1 METILTITYLY
12 MLVLL
17 MALLIERA
25 MEVIM
30 TIWNVIELR
39 VQAHHFWNQRTE
51 VLMKRFAARVE
62 EKRKKNALS
71 TLGLSR
77 RIRQYTDVEQD
88 IRPGQTIEFSSHA
101 VRHAFVRTFA
111 FFATS
116 AMGICLCWLAD
127 VNLIAI
133 IKQALA
139 PQSIP
144 VLDALGVPLQHLISG
159 LVIGLGAEPVHRV
172 IKGIEA
178 AKTWLDQRSRLN
190 NALSDSIR
198 IRS

>member
-17 MALLIERA
+17 MALLIERV

-30 TIWNVIELR
+30 TIWNVVEVRL
-39 VQAHHFWNQRTE
+39 QAHHFWNQRTE
-51 VLMKRFAARVE
+51 TLMKRFAAQVE
-62 EKRKKNALS
+62 SKRARNALHS
-71 TLGLSR
+71 LGLSR
-77 RIRQYTDVEQD
+77 RIRQYTDIEQE
-88 IRPGQTIEFSSHA
+88 IRPGQSIEFSSEA
-101 VRHAFVRTFA
+101 VRYAFVRTFA

-116 AMGICLCWLAD
+116 AMGIGLCLLAD

-144 VLDALGVPLQHLISG
+144 VLDALGEPLQHLVSG

-172 IKGIEA
+172 IKGLEA
-178 AKTWLDQRSRLN
+178 ARDWLDKRNRLN
-190 NALSDSIR
+190 NALSESIQ
-198 IRS
+198 IRG

>member
-17 MALLIERA
+17 MALLIERV

-30 TIWNVIELR
+30 TIWNVVEVR
-39 VQAHHFWNQRTE
+39 VQAHHFWNKRTE
-51 VLMKRFAARVE
+51 KLMQRFAAQVE
-62 EKRKKNALS
+62 TKRTKHKLHA
-71 TLGLSR
+71 LGLSR
-77 RIRQYTDVEQD
+77 RIRQYTDIEQE
-88 IRPGQTIEFSSHA
+88 IRPGQTIEFSSEA
-101 VRHAFVRTFA
+101 VRYASVRTFA
-111 FFATS
+111 FFVTS
-116 AMGICLCWLAD
+116 AMGIGLCMLAD

-144 VLDALGVPLQHLISG
+144 VLDALGEPLQPLVSG

-172 IKGIEA
+172 IKGLEA
-178 AKTWLDQRSRLN
+178 ARAWLDKRSRLN
-190 NALSDSIR
+190 NELAESIQ
-198 IRS
+198 IRG